1 MGNKLLRRERKIAM
15 DFTTGKIVPQM
26 LRFSWPLILSNLLQ
40 LAYNFVDMA
49 IVGRF
54 LGSAGLTAVSNGGDV
69 IHFATVL
76 CTGFAGAG
84 QVLIA
89 QSLGR
94 KDRKGVQRSIGTTF
108 TFLAILAVILMVAGL
123 CFADWALNALN
134 VPAQAYSDT
143 YSYVIVCVWGMLFI
157 FGYNAVSS
165 ALRGLGDS
173 IHPFYFILIASAL
186 NLVLD
191 LVFVLGLNFGVVG
204 AALATVIGESVSF
217 IASLVFLYRNRE
229 NFGFDF
235 CPSSFGIDREIFLNL
250 VKLGIPMALQHSAVS
265 LSKLFVTS
273 FINSYGLVFSAIN
286 GIGSKLI
293 KCANVVCNALNT
305 CATSM
310 IGQCKGAG
318 KADRIRRIVYISIL
332 ICLAYCAVMSLLL
345 LLLPKQIFGL
355 FNQEAEIL
363 DACHEYVPILV
374 LTFMLAGLRQPMTA
388 LVNGMGR
395 AELALVNVIFGSIL
409 CRAGLSY
416 LLGQMLGYGYIGFWL
431 GECLADVVPFLIGST
446 FFWSGIWKR
455 SLDVPFDGTCKQ
467 KGTGE

>member
-1 MGNKLLRRERKIAM
+1 MGNAVLRHGKKLAM
-15 DFTTGKIVPQM
+15 DFTSGKIVPQM

-40 LAYNFVDMA
+40 MAYNFVDMA
-49 IVGRF
+49 IVGQF
-54 LGSAGLTAVSNGGDV
+54 LGSSGLSAVSNGGDV

-94 KDRKGVQRSIGTTF
+94 RDREGVQKSIGTTF
-108 TFLAILAVILMVAGL
+108 TFLAIIAVVLMTVGL
-123 CFADWALNALN
+123 CFTDWALNLLN
-134 VPAQAYSDT
+134 VPLEAYADT
-143 YSYVIVCVWGMLFI
+143 RSYVRICLWGMIFV
-157 FGYNAVSS
+157 FGYNAVAST
-165 ALRGLGDS
+165 LRGLGDS
-173 IHPFYFILIASAL
+173 VHPFCFILLASVL

-191 LVFVLGLNFGVVG
+191 LVFVLVFHLGVAG

-217 IASLVFLYRNRE
+217 IACLIFLYRNKE
-229 NFGFDF
+229 GFGFDF
-235 CPSSFGIDREIFLNL
+235 RLNSFGLDKEVFPKL
-250 VKLGIPMALQHSAVS
+250 VKLGVPMALQHSAVS

-305 CATSM
+305 CTTSM
-310 IGQCKGAG
+310 VGQCKGAG
-318 KADRIRRIVYISIL
+318 KAGRIRKIVYTALL
-332 ICLAYCAVMSLLL
+332 ICAAYCAVMVLCLA
-345 LLLPKQIFGL
+345 LLPEQIFGL
-355 FNQEAEIL
+355 FNREPEIL
-363 DACHEYVPILV
+363 DACHIYVPILM

-416 LLGQMLGYGYIGFWL
+416 LLGEVLGYGYTGFWL
-431 GECLADVVPFLIGST
+431 GECLADVVPFLIGGT
-446 FFWSGIWKR
+446 FFWSGAWKR
-455 SLDVPFDGTCKQ
+455 SVDTPREEPLDKN
-467 KGTGE
+467 K